1 MADAALQSP
10 QPAPAAAPAKFDDLM
25 LSMDVVDTLR
35 HQEAFVARELNE
47 DQREQ
52 ELIERLRKI
61 YRDQGIEVSDEI
73 IAEGVKALKESRFVY
88 TPPKPGFGVTLAKLW
103 IARGRIGTA
112 LAASLGALGALW
124 MGYYL
129 LVDRPARV
137 EAQKAQFEISQ
148 TLPKALDDAFS
159 AVLVEAKAPE
169 ARPKAEQLA
178 ADGRAALARDDVAGA
193 RTALAGLVQLR
204 ADLRRSYQIMIVSRP
219 SEPSGIYRNPP
230 RNPGQQNYY
239 LIVEAIGP
247 DGRPISLPVTSEE
260 DGSIKDV
267 TKWAIRVSQ
276 PVFDSVR
283 RDKQDDGIVQN
294 RLVGQK
300 QRGYLNVTYSIPVS
314 GGAIY
319 KW

>member
-1 MADAALQSP
+1 MADAALESP
-10 QPAPAAAPAKFDDLM
+10 PPAPAAAPAKFDDLM
-25 LSMDVVDTLR
+25 LSMDIVDTLR

-47 DQREQ
+47 DQRER

-88 TPPKPGFGVTLAKLW
+88 TPPKPGLGVTLAKLW

-112 LAASLGALGALW
+112 LAAFAGAIGALW
-124 MGYYL
+124 MGYYF
-129 LVDRPARV
+129 LVERPARV
-137 EAQKAQFEISQ
+137 EAQRAQIEISQ
-148 TLPKALDDAFS
+148 TLPKELDNAFS
-159 AVLVEAKAPE
+159 GVLAEAKTPD
-169 ARPKAEQLA
+169 ARPRAEQLV
-178 ADGRAALARDDVAGA
+178 ADGRAALARDDAAGASTAVAGLD
-193 RTALAGLVQLR
+193 RLR

-219 SEPSGIYRNPP
+219 SEPSGIFRNPP

-239 LIVEAIGP
+239 LIVEAIGV

-260 DGSIKDV
+260 DGSTKDV

-276 PVFDSVR
+276 QVFDSVR

>member
-10 QPAPAAAPAKFDDLM
+10 AGASSPAPAQFDDLM

-88 TPPKPGFGVTLAKLW
+88 TPPKPGFGVSLAKLW
-103 IARGRIGTA
+103 IARGRIGTG
-112 LAASLGALGALW
+112 LAAVAGALGALW
-124 MGYYL
+124 MGYFFF
-129 LVDRPARV
+129 VERPARI
-137 EAQKAQFEISQ
+137 EALRAQIEISQ

-159 AVLVEAKAPE
+159 AVLAEAKTPDAK
-169 ARPKAEQLA
+169 PKAEQFA
-178 ADGRAALARDDVAGA
+178 ADGRAALARQDASGA
-193 RTALAGLVQLR
+193 RTALAGLDQLR

-260 DGSIKDV
+260 DGTTKDV
-267 TKWAIRVSQ
+267 TKWAIRVNQ
-276 PVFDSVR
+276 QVFESVR

-300 QRGYLNVTYSIPVS
+300 RRGYLDVNYSIPVS
-314 GGAIY
+314 GGAIF